1 MKNLLK
7 VELYRFRH
15 SFSIMK
21 YVIWACV
28 GSFAVCIFDFASAEE
43 KVSSEAVLET
53 AHFAFF
59 YILIF
64 LICIIAV
71 YIGREFKEQTIY
83 YEYMRGYHPL
93 EILGAK
99 ISTCGIMTAIT
110 VTLLTFIYF
119 CLFSVPLT
127 GKVML

>member
-71 YIGREFKEQTIY
+71 YRIY
-83 YEYMRGYHPL
+83 WKRIQGKNHLLRIYERL
-93 EILGAK
+93 SSA
-99 ISTCGIMTAIT
+99 
-110 VTLLTFIYF
+110 
-119 CLFSVPLT
+119 
-127 GKVML
+127 